1 MLLFKAQHERI
12 TSAITATKEIFIIS
26 LKFCLME
33 VFITKIFDAPKY
45 KALII
50 EVKIPIKKI

>member
-1 MLLFKAQHERI
+1 
-12 TSAITATKEIFIIS
+12 
-26 LKFCLME
+26 

>member
-1 MLLFKAQHERI
+1 
-12 TSAITATKEIFIIS
+12 
-26 LKFCLME
+26 

-50 EVKIPIKKI
+50 EVKSLLKDVKVS